1 MEWKG
6 ILGLIF
12 RTCEW
17 IMLLAYLNI
26 LWILFTLLGAVAFG
40 IFPATAAMFA
50 VIRKWLIG
58 KNDIPVFKTFWN
70 YYRTEFFKTNLLGLM
85 FFITGLILYLDF
97 KIIDFQSELINRIF
111 MIVTFLFTS
120 IYTVILI
127 YIFPVFVHYDLK
139 LLQYVKN
146 AFLIGV
152 ASPIRTAMMVLCLI
166 TAYFMLRMVPGLLP
180 FFSGSLLSILLMT
193 FAYQSINKI
202 EQRKNNLAASND
214 C

>member
-6 ILGLIF
+6 ILGVIF
-12 RTCEW
+12 RLCEW

-26 LWILFTLLGAVAFG
+26 LWILFTLLGAVVFG

-58 KNDIPVFKTFWN
+58 KNDVPVFKTFWN
-70 YYRTEFFKTNLLGLM
+70 NYRAEFFKTNLLGLI
-85 FFITGLILYLDF
+85 FFVTGFILYLDF
-97 KIIDFQSELINRIF
+97 KIIEFHNEFIHRIF
-111 MIVTFLFTS
+111 LIVMFLFTG

-139 LLQYVKN
+139 ILQYIKN

-152 ASPIRTAMMVLCLI
+152 ANPIRTALMILCLI
-166 TAYFMLRMVPGLLP
+166 TSFFVLRMAPGLLP
-180 FFSGSLLSILLMT
+180 FFSGSLLSIVIMT

-202 EQRKNNLAASND
+202 EQTKNNLAVSND
-214 C
+214 G

>member
-12 RTCEW
+12 RMSEW

-26 LWILFTLLGAVAFG
+26 LWILFTLLGAVVFG

-58 KNDIPVFKTFWN
+58 KNDVPVFKTFWN
-70 YYRTEFFKTNLLGLM
+70 YYRAEFLKTNLLGLM
-85 FFITGLILYLDF
+85 FFVTGFILYLDF
-97 KIIDFQSELINRIF
+97 KIIEFQNEFIHRIF
-111 MIVTFLFTS
+111 LIVMFLSTG

-139 LLQYVKN
+139 LLQYIKN

-152 ASPIRTAMMVLCLI
+152 ANPIRTALMILCLI
-166 TAYFMLRMVPGLLP
+166 TAFFVLRMAPGLLP
-180 FFSGSLLSILLMT
+180 FFSGSLLSIVMMT

-202 EQRKNNLAASND
+202 ERTKNNLAVSND
-214 C
+214 G

>member
-26 LWILFTLLGAVAFG
+26 LWILFTVLGAVAFG

-70 YYRTEFFKTNLLGLM
+70 YYRAEFFKTNGLGLM

-97 KIIDFQSELINRIF
+97 KIIDFQNELINRIF
-111 MIVTFLFTS
+111 MIVTFVFTS

-139 LLQYVKN
+139 LLQYVKH

-152 ASPIRTAMMVLCLI
+152 ANPIRTALMVLCLI

-202 EQRKNNLAASND
+202 ERIKNNLAASND
-214 C
+214 G

>member
-26 LWILFTLLGAVAFG
+26 LWILFTLLGAVVFG

-50 VIRKWLIG
+50 VIRKWLIS
-58 KNDIPVFKTFWN
+58 KHDVPVLKTFWT
-70 YYRTEFFKTNLLGLM
+70 YYRGEFLKTNQLGLM
-85 FFITGLILYLDF
+85 FFVTGLILYLDF
-97 KIIDFQSELINRIF
+97 KIIDFQNEFIHKIFLI
-111 MIVTFLFTS
+111 VLFLFTS
-120 IYTVILI
+120 VYAVTFI
-127 YIFPVFVHYDLK
+127 YIFPVFVQYDLK

-146 AFLIGV
+146 AFLIGI
-152 ASPIRTAMMVLCLI
+152 ANPIRTAMMVVCLI
-166 TAYFMLRMVPGLLP
+166 TAFFVLRLAPGLLP
-180 FFSGSLLSILLMT
+180 FFSGSLLSIVMMT

-202 EQRKNNLAASND
+202 EHKKSSSAVSNNH
-214 C
+214 